1 MTYRENIIALL
12 DNETYET
19 VPIWIMGFE
28 NEDAARRL
36 NPGYELPDNLSHNPE
51 REDYPWSRIS
61 DEERRKTINYNIA
74 VHRPITVIGWGA
86 NMPHGH
92 GGPGEF
98 HFRLLDLKENERTL
112 ECETGCKRVVKK
124 NPHFY
129 MDFDY
134 PMKSVSDIDTLTL
147 PDPRDPS
154 RYTGFADD
162 TAFFKDAGFLTG
174 GNLNGFFSGPHYF
187 CLEYQDFLMSCLLEP
202 EGTKRLID
210 TIGEWNIAAAEE
222 MLSRG
227 TECIVLC
234 DDLGSADNLLISPE
248 LYEAWIFP
256 WHKKL
261 CDLAHDHGAYV
272 HLHSHGNINKI
283 LPLVLAT
290 GVDMLDPFDTNE
302 SMEIVEFM
310 TSHPETNTIPVGGL
324 HKHFFGWDRDT
335 QNDYLTSLFARAKKA
350 GRWMFMDT
358 GGIPENIPL
367 DMYDFLMNRLAELAP
382 L

>member
-1 MTYRENIIALL
+1 MTYRENIQALL
-12 DNETYET
+12 EGDPYDS

-36 NPGYELPDNLSHNPE
+36 NPTYDFPDNLSHNPE
-51 REDYPWSRIS
+51 RADYPWDRIS
-61 DEERRKTINYNIA
+61 DEERRKTVTYNIA
-74 VHRPITVIGWGA
+74 VQRPIVTIGWGA

-129 MDFDY
+129 MDYDY
-134 PMKSVSDIDTLTL
+134 PMKTITDLDSLTL
-147 PDPRDPS
+147 PDPRDLS
-154 RYTGFADD
+154 RYKGFADD
-162 TAFFKDAGFLTG
+162 AAFFKDAGFLTG
-174 GNLNGFFSGPHYF
+174 GNLNGFFSVPHYF
-187 CLEYQDFLMSCLLEP
+187 CLEYQEFLMSCLLEP

-222 MLSRG
+222 ILSRG
-227 TECIVLC
+227 AECIVLC

-256 WHKKL
+256 WHRKL
-261 CDLAHDHGAYV
+261 CDLAHEHDAYV

-290 GVDMLDPFDTNE
+290 GVDMLDPFDINE

-310 TSHPETNTIPVGGL
+310 NSHPDTHTVPVGGL

-335 QNDYLTSLFARAKKA
+335 QNDYLTSLFERAKKA

-367 DMYDFLMNRLAELAP
+367 DMYDFLMNRIAELAP